1 MAKDILIRN
10 VPDTIHNWIEDE
22 RYQKRMSKQD
32 FIFQVLEKA
41 SNYGQQ
47 SLFDNVQNIAKTVPS
62 AIPFTFIDLFSG
74 IGGFRLGLQRVG
86 GRCLFSCELDANAQK
101 TDHFWFGEIPYSDI
115 RGLNPSDM
123 PDHDILAA
131 VFHGNLLSAGAIRE
145 GHARIKITQV

>member
-1 MAKDILIRN
+1 LLRIGHFYFALTPIKQYLDNIWEILIALLSRVPSKIMAKDILIRN
-10 VPDTIHNWIEDE
+10 VPDTIHDWIEDE

-86 GRCLFSCELDANAQK
+86 GRCLFFL
-101 TDHFWFGEIPYSDI
+101 
-115 RGLNPSDM
+115 
-123 PDHDILAA
+123 
-131 VFHGNLLSAGAIRE
+131 
-145 GHARIKITQV
+145 